1 MTDVLDAIAGGARG
15 SEAGESA
22 TTAGPGTGL
31 AAAAPSLGEW
41 SAQTAPGPNAMFAGE
56 GTGFSSGRVQ
66 RRAQRMH
73 NYNEELIR
81 AAQLY
86 KQVRAGDKRAALDFS
101 EAMSTSD
108 FPLLFGDIL
117 SRQIVGFYN
126 SIRMPWELTARR
138 SLVPDFREVKRLMV
152 DGAEGLLSNVPEL
165 TNYPADSLRES
176 DFGYRVSKRGKRL
189 PLSWEARIND
199 DLDAFGRMPQRL
211 ALSARRTEEHF
222 ATSLYVDPTGPN
234 STFFSAGHGN
244 IVTGNPV
251 LSIDSVTD
259 ALTQLASQTD
269 DDEMPIFIDGYVLE
283 VPQSLEVVANNIINA
298 IQVDAASGGG
308 DNTGNNILRVN
319 NWLAGKLKVK
329 VNPWLT
335 FIDRSANRFS
345 TWYLWAN
352 PGDGRPAQE
361 IGFLVGHENPEMFM
375 KAPNAL
381 RIGGGTAD
389 VMDGD
394 FDSDAIEWKIR
405 HVLGGTMFDYR
416 MLMVSKGTGTP

>member
-15 SEAGESA
+15 MEAGEA
-22 TTAGPGTGL
+22 TATSMRDL
-31 AAAAPSLGEW
+31 DSAAPTIGTW
-41 SAQTAPGPNAMFAGE
+41 SASEAPSPTAMFAGE
-56 GTGFSSGRVQ
+56 GTGFGAGRVQ
-66 RRAQRMH
+66 RRVQRMPR
-73 NYNEELIR
+73 YNELLVE

-86 KQVRAGDKRAALDFS
+86 RRVRRGDKRAALDFS

-108 FPLLFGDIL
+108 FPLLFGDVL

-126 SIRMPWELTARR
+126 SVRMPWELTARR
-138 SLVPDFREVKRLMV
+138 SLVPDFREVKRFAV

-165 TNYPADSLRES
+165 TNYPADALRES
-176 DFGYRVSKRGKRL
+176 DYGYKVSKLGKRL

-211 ALSARRTEEHF
+211 ALSVRRTEEHF
-222 ATSLYVDPTGPN
+222 ATSLYVTVTGPN
-234 STFFSAGHGN
+234 STFFTTDNGN
-244 IVTGNPV
+244 IITNNPV

-259 ALTQLASQTD
+259 ALTQLGSQVD
-269 DDEMPIFIDGYVLE
+269 DDDMPIFIDGYVLE
-283 VPQSLEVVANNIINA
+283 VPPSLEVVANNIINA
-298 IQVDAASGGG
+298 IQVDAATGGG

-375 KAPNAL
+375 KSPNAL
-381 RIGGGTAD
+381 RVGGGLAD

-405 HVLGGTMFDYR
+405 HVLGGTMFDTR
-416 MLMVSKGTGTP
+416 MLMASKGTGTP